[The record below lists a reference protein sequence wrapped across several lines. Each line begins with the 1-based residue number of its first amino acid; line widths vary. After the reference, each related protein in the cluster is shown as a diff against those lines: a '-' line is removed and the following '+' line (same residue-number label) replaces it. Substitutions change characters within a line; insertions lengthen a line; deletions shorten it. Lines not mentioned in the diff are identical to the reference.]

1 MIKGLPENRRIY
13 GIIRAG
19 EAGRMML
26 QLTAHDQPDTTG
38 AMGVLIW
45 RGALMQGIETE
56 IEIVSDPKQ
65 DPDLTGPAGPNGWTP
80 VIVGEADG
88 TRTLMKVAD
97 WIGGKGAKPST
108 GYIGPAGATGLVA
121 KAAAFNF
128 NAIKRADI
136 FTGIS
141 AANGIATIV
150 FEPPFAAVPAKAL
163 PQAVPNLLAGPVKA
177 ELVAGSLTKTG
188 CQVKVTTAALVTGVV
203 TALAG
208 ASVTVIAI
216 EA

>member
-1 MIKGLPENRRIY
+1 MTKGVPENRRIY
-13 GIIRAG
+13 GIIRPG

-26 QLTAHDQPDTTG
+26 QLTAKDQPDTSG

-45 RGALMQGIETE
+45 RGALMQGLEAD

-80 VIVGEADG
+80 IIVGEADG
-88 TRTLMKVAD
+88 TRTLMRVAD
-97 WIGGKGAKPST
+97 WVGGKGTKPAT
-108 GYIGPAGATGLVA
+108 GYIGPANATGLVA
-121 KAAAFNF
+121 RAAAFNF
-128 NAIKRADI
+128 NAIKRVDI

-141 AANGIATIV
+141 GANGVATIV
-150 FEPPFAAVPAKAL
+150 FDPPFAAVPAKAL
-163 PQAVPNLLAGPVKA
+163 PQAVPNVLAGPVKA
-177 ELVAGSLTKTG
+177 ELVANSLTKTG
-188 CQVKVTTAALVTGVV
+188 CQVRVTTTALLTGVIS
-203 TALAG
+203 ALAG